1 MIDAPYED
9 AELLPATRRAL
20 LHRLATGQSEG
31 RAPSMTGAVMRDGH
45 LVWSSARGELPGGAQ
60 AEDVQYRIGSITK
73 TFVAVLVMRL
83 RDEGLLKLED
93 RIGAYLDTPAGG
105 DATVAQLLSHTSG
118 LAAEARGPWWERTD
132 GALRPGLAD
141 LFGDHPQLHTP
152 GRLHHYSN
160 PGYALL
166 GALVER
172 IRGES
177 WYDVLRRE
185 VLEPLGMDR
194 TTLTPGAPHADG
206 WAVHPWADVLL
217 PEPAVDTGRM
227 APAGQLWSTTAD
239 LCRFAAFLMGG
250 SYGTGRGDSY
260 GTGRGGQVL
269 SAATLAEM
277 RTPEGGS
284 RAPGQSGYG
293 LGLQVMQNDGRTLVG
308 HIGTMPGFVAAL
320 LVSPRD
326 GIAGVALANRT
337 SCFEAVGVAADL
349 LATVADLEPRIP
361 APWRPLSEVKD
372 EHLELTGSWYWG
384 AAPFTLRLCAG
395 GALELAPSGSGG
407 RGSRFRPE
415 EDGTWTG
422 LDEYYAGETLTA
434 VRTAEGAVSH
444 LDLGTFVF
452 TREPYGAGDA
462 VPGGVDAAGWRAAEG
477 VRQQVSEGSD
487 QR

>member
-1 MIDAPYED
+1 MIDVSYND
-9 AELLPATRRAL
+9 AGLLPATRRAL

-31 RAPSMTGAVMRDGH
+31 RAPSMVGAVMREGN
-45 LVWSSARGELPGGAQ
+45 LVWSSGRGELPAGARS
-60 AEDVQYRIGSITK
+60 EDVQYRIGSITK

-83 RDEGLLKLED
+83 RDEGLLKLDD
-93 RIGAYLDTPAGG
+93 RLGTYLDTPAGG
-105 DATVAQLLSHTSG
+105 DATIAQLLSHTAG
-118 LAAEARGPWWERTD
+118 LTAEARGPWWERTD
-132 GALRPGLAD
+132 GELRPGLD
-141 LFGDHPQLHTP
+141 DIFGDRPQRHTP

-185 VLEPLGMDR
+185 VLAPLGMER
-194 TTLTPGAPHADG
+194 TTLAPAAPHADG

-239 LCRFAAFLMGG
+239 LCRFAAFL
-250 SYGTGRGDSY
+250 TDGDE
-260 GTGRGGQVL
+260 RVL

-284 RAPGQSGYG
+284 QAPGQSGYG
-293 LGLQVMQNDGRTLVG
+293 LGLQVIQLDGRTLVG
-308 HIGTMPGFVAAL
+308 HMGTMPGFVAM
-320 LVSPRD
+320 LVTSPQD
-326 GIAGVALANRT
+326 GIAGVVLANRT
-337 SCFEAVGVAADL
+337 SCFEVWGVAADL
-349 LATVADLEPRIP
+349 LTTVAELEPRIP
-361 APWRPLSEVKD
+361 APWSPLSEVKD

-395 GALELAPSGSGG
+395 GALELSPLGSGG
-407 RGSRFRPE
+407 RASHFRPE

-422 LDEYYAGETLTA
+422 LNDYYAGETLTA

-452 TREPYGAGDA
+452 TREPYGAGGA
-462 VPGGVDAAGWRAAEG
+462 VPGGVDADGWRTAEG
-477 VRQQVSEGSD
+477 TRT
-487 QR
+487 R

>member
-1 MIDAPYED
+1 MIDASYNDAAPYSGAASHDD
-9 AELLPATRRAL
+9 AGLLPATRRAL
-20 LHRLATGQSEG
+20 LHRLATGQSQG
-31 RAPSMTGAVMRDGH
+31 RAPSMVGAVMREGR
-45 LVWSSARGELPGGAQ
+45 LVWSAGRGELPSGAGD
-60 AEDVQYRIGSITK
+60 EDVQYRIGSISK

-93 RIGAYLDTPAGG
+93 RLGAYLDTPAGG
-105 DATVAQLLSHTSG
+105 EATIAQLLSHTSG

-132 GALRPGLAD
+132 GALRPELGD
-141 LFGDHPQLHTP
+141 LFGDRPQLHTP

-177 WYDVLRRE
+177 WYAVLRRE
-185 VLEPLGMDR
+185 VLAPLGMER
-194 TTLTPGAPHADG
+194 TTLAPAAPHADG

-239 LCRFAAFLMGG
+239 LCRFAAFL
-250 SYGTGRGDSY
+250 THGDE
-260 GTGRGGQVL
+260 GVL
-269 SAATLAEM
+269 AASTLAEM
-277 RTPEGGS
+277 RVPEGGAK
-284 RAPGQSGYG
+284 APGQSGYG
-293 LGLQVMQNDGRTLVG
+293 LGLQVMERDGRTLVG
-308 HIGTMPGFVAAL
+308 HMGTMPGFVAML
-320 LVSPRD
+320 LASPQD
-326 GIAGVALANRT
+326 GTAAVVLANRT
-337 SCFEAVGVAADL
+337 SCFEVGSVAADL
-349 LATVADLEPRIP
+349 LTKVAKLEPRIP
-361 APWRPLSEVKD
+361 APWRPLSEAKE

-395 GALELAPSGSGG
+395 GALELSPLGSGG

-415 EDGTWTG
+415 QDGTWTG
-422 LDEYYAGETLTA
+422 LDDYYAGETLTA

-452 TREPYGAGDA
+452 TREPYEAGDA
-462 VPGGVDAAGWRAAEG
+462 VPGGVDAAGWRTAEG
-477 VRQQVSEGSD
+477 R
-487 QR
+487 R